1 MTILSAILA
10 KLSFLNSVALQ
21 QQNNEIM
28 EVKTAQQVLQL
39 VISKAWE
46 DQTFRK
52 ELIENPVA
60 AIESLTGAKITLPE
74 GKELIVAD
82 QSDNSKIFV
91 NIPSE
96 PDLENMELSEDQL
109 EAIAG
114 GGQNVMGSIVDALFP
129 KLHDFIKF

>member
-1 MTILSAILA
+1 
-10 KLSFLNSVALQ
+10 
-21 QQNNEIM
+21 M

-52 ELIENPVA
+52 ELIENPVV
-60 AIESLTGAKITLPE
+60 AIENLTGAKIILPE

-114 GGQNVMGSIVDALFP
+114 GGQNVMAGIVDALFP
-129 KLHDFIKF
+129 KLHDFIQL

>member
-10 KLSFLNSVALQ
+10 NLSFLNSVALQ
-21 QQNNEIM
+21 YQNNEIM

-46 DQTFRK
+46 DLSFRK
-52 ELIENPVA
+52 ELIENPVT
-60 AIESLTGAKITLPE
+60 AIENLTGAKITLPE
-74 GKELIVAD
+74 GKELIIAD

-96 PDLENMELSEDQL
+96 PDLENMELSEGQL
-109 EAIAG
+109 EAIA

-129 KLHDFIKF
+129 KLHDFIKL

>member
-10 KLSFLNSVALQ
+10 NLSFLNGVALQ

-52 ELIENPVA
+52 ELIENPVT
-60 AIESLTGAKITLPE
+60 AIESLTGAKIILPE

-129 KLHDFIKF
+129 KLHDFIKL

>member
-1 MTILSAILA
+1 MTFLSAILA
-10 KLSFLNSVALQ
+10 NLSFLNGVALQ

-52 ELIENPVA
+52 ELIENPVT
-60 AIESLTGAKITLPE
+60 AIESLTGAKIILPE

-129 KLHDFIKF
+129 KLHDFIKL

>member
-1 MTILSAILA
+1 MAN
-10 KLSFLNSVALQ
+10 LSFLNDVALQ
-21 QQNNEIM
+21 YQNNEIM

-52 ELIENPVA
+52 ELIEDPVT
-60 AIESLTGAKITLPE
+60 AIENLTGAKITLPE
-74 GKELIVAD
+74 GKELIIAD

-114 GGQNVMGSIVDALFP
+114 GGQNVMGSIVDTLFP
-129 KLHDFIKF
+129 KLYDFIKL

>member
-1 MTILSAILA
+1 
-10 KLSFLNSVALQ
+10 
-21 QQNNEIM
+21 M

-46 DQTFRK
+46 DLSFRK
-52 ELIENPVA
+52 ELIENPVT
-60 AIESLTGAKITLPE
+60 AIENLTGAKITLPE
-74 GKELIVAD
+74 GKELIIAD

-96 PDLENMELSEDQL
+96 PDLENMELSEGQL

-114 GGQNVMGSIVDALFP
+114 GGQNVMGSIVDVLFP
-129 KLHDFIKF
+129 KLHDFIKL

>member
-1 MTILSAILA
+1 LTFLSAILA
-10 KLSFLNSVALQ
+10 NLSFLNGVALQ

-52 ELIENPVA
+52 ELIENPVT
-60 AIESLTGAKITLPE
+60 AIESLTGAKIILPE

-129 KLHDFIKF
+129 KLHDFIKL

>member
-1 MTILSAILA
+1 LTILSAILA
-10 KLSFLNSVALQ
+10 NLSFLNSVALQ
-21 QQNNEIM
+21 YQNNEIM

-46 DQTFRK
+46 DLSFRK
-52 ELIENPVA
+52 ELIENPVT
-60 AIESLTGAKITLPE
+60 AIENLTGAKITLPE
-74 GKELIVAD
+74 GKELIIAD

-96 PDLENMELSEDQL
+96 PDLENMELSEGQL
-109 EAIAG
+109 EAIA

-129 KLHDFIKF
+129 KLHDFIKL

>member
-1 MTILSAILA
+1 
-10 KLSFLNSVALQ
+10 
-21 QQNNEIM
+21 M

-46 DQTFRK
+46 DQNFRK
-52 ELIENPVA
+52 ELIENPVT
-60 AIESLTGAKITLPE
+60 AIENFTGAKIILPE
-74 GKELIVAD
+74 GKELVVAD

-114 GGQNVMGSIVDALFP
+114 GGQNIMSNIVDTLFP
-129 KLHDFIKF
+129 TIQNFIKL

>member
-10 KLSFLNSVALQ
+10 NLSFLNDVALQ
-21 QQNNEIM
+21 YQNNEIM

-52 ELIENPVA
+52 ELIEDPVT
-60 AIESLTGAKITLPE
+60 AIENLTGAKITLPE
-74 GKELIVAD
+74 GKELIIAD

-114 GGQNVMGSIVDALFP
+114 GGQNVMGSIVDTLFP
-129 KLHDFIKF
+129 KLYDFIKL

>member
-1 MTILSAILA
+1 
-10 KLSFLNSVALQ
+10 
-21 QQNNEIM
+21 M

-46 DQTFRK
+46 DQVFRK
-52 ELIENPVA
+52 ELIEDPVT

-129 KLHDFIKF
+129 KLQDFIKLS

>member
-1 MTILSAILA
+1 MAN
-10 KLSFLNSVALQ
+10 LSFLNSVALQ
-21 QQNNEIM
+21 YQNNEIM

-46 DQTFRK
+46 DLSFRK
-52 ELIENPVA
+52 ELIENPVT
-60 AIESLTGAKITLPE
+60 AIENLTGAKITLPE
-74 GKELIVAD
+74 GKELIIAD

-96 PDLENMELSEDQL
+96 PDLENMELSEGQL
-109 EAIAG
+109 EAIA

-129 KLHDFIKF
+129 KLHDFIKL